1 MALKLGNLDKY
12 TRKFMLDELEYDL
25 INNNL
30 YISPR
35 LSERG
40 QKDYVELLREAV
52 KNGNDSLFADS
63 LRSQGR
69 INLYEQRLT
78 RSGSYTKAKVPIT
91 AAETLAEG
99 EFNRFYARGL
109 CRRAIEDGISE
120 LVIYRAKQVRE
131 PRPES
136 QAMIGKNIN
145 AKALLNDLR
154 THPGVEPALGLPP
167 GPNSGLSIKLP

>member
-1 MALKLGNLDKY
+1 MALKYEDLDER
-12 TRKFMLDELEYDL
+12 TRKFMLDELAYDL

-30 YISPR
+30 YTSPR

-40 QKDYVELLREAV
+40 QKDYVELLREAI
-52 KNGNDSLFADS
+52 KNGNDSSLTDS

-78 RSGSYTKAKVPIT
+78 RSGSYTSARVPIT

-136 QAMIGKNIN
+136 QAMIGENID
-145 AKALLNDLR
+145 AKLLLDDLR

-167 GPNSGLSIKLP
+167 GPNSGLSLKLP